1 MAIGDKPSTERL
13 AALNSA
19 LDETRKSGELH
30 RAIVRDKA
38 YWLAEIAKLESRVYT
53 EAVDI
58 DLGNGATLAIRTC
71 LSGIEAK
78 RLNELDDAHR
88 VETDHAR
95 KTELASEM
103 LEMITLS
110 PLITKEWL
118 LENQDKYSPSDVLR
132 ALMGFM
138 EVRMQEQADRADK
151 IRSAIRFRPE

>member
-1 MAIGDKPSTERL
+1 MAVGDKPSPERL

-19 LDETRKSGELH
+19 LEETKRTGKIHS
-30 RAIVRDKA
+30 AIVRDEA

-58 DLGNGATLAIRTC
+58 GLGNGATLAIRTC
-71 LSGIEAK
+71 LSGTEAK

-88 VETDHAR
+88 VEQDHDR

-118 LENQDKYSPSDVLR
+118 LANQDKYSPTDVLR

-138 EVRMQEQADRADK
+138 EVRMQEQADKADK